1 MKYTV
6 RGKNIEITDAMR
18 NHLENKLN
26 KLDKYF
32 VSNDEIEASVLIR
45 VYPTYNKVEVTIP
58 TKSFTL
64 RIEETHEDAYTAV
77 DHAVDKLERQIRKNK
92 TRLQN
97 RSRNVDSNPFLFDYE
112 SQTDEVNEVVKTKTL
127 ELKPMD
133 LDEAIL
139 QMELIDHD
147 FFVFHDI
154 DINGVSVV
162 YKRKDGSYGV
172 LETK

>member
-6 RGKNIEITDAMR
+6 RGKNIEITEAMKS
-18 NHLENKLN
+18 HLEGKLA

-32 VSNDEIEASVLIR
+32 VNYDELEASVLVRI
-45 VYPTYNKVEVTIP
+45 YSDTTKVEITIP

-64 RIEETHEDAYTAV
+64 RIEEGHDDVYTAI
-77 DHAVDKLERQIRKNK
+77 DHAIDKLERQIRKNK

-97 RSRNVDSNPFLFDYE
+97 RSRGKDISQFAFDYD
-112 SQTDEVNEVVKTKTL
+112 SSTDEVNEVVKTKAL

-133 LDEAIL
+133 IDEAVL
-139 QMELIDHD
+139 QMELINHD

-162 YKRKDGSYGV
+162 YKRHDGTYGV

>member
-1 MKYTV
+1 MKYMV
-6 RGKNIEITDAMR
+6 RGKNVEITEAMKT
-18 NHLENKLN
+18 HLEGKLT

-32 VSNDEIEASVLIR
+32 VNYEEIEASVLIR
-45 VYPTYNKVEVTIP
+45 IYPDNTKVEITIP

-64 RIEETHEDAYTAV
+64 RIEEGHEDIYTAI

-97 RSRNVDSNPFLFDYE
+97 RSRGKDISQFAFDYD
-112 SQTDEVNEVVKTKTL
+112 STTDEIHEVVKTKEL

-133 LDEAIL
+133 IDEAVL
-139 QMELIDHD
+139 QMELINHD
-147 FFVFHDI
+147 FFVFHDVE
-154 DINGVSVV
+154 INGISIV
-162 YKRKDGSYGV
+162 YKRKDGTYGV

>member
-6 RGKNIEITDAMR
+6 RGKNVEITDAM
-18 NHLENKLN
+18 NTHLESKLG

-32 VSNDEIEASVLIR
+32 VNFDEIEANVLFRI
-45 VYPTYNKVEVTIP
+45 YSSITKVEITIP
-58 TKSFTL
+58 TKGFTL
-64 RIEETHEDAYTAV
+64 RIEEEHEDIYTAV
-77 DHAVDKLERQIRKNK
+77 DHAIDKLERQIRKNK

-97 RSRNVDSNPFLFDYE
+97 RSRGKDISQFSLDFDS
-112 SQTDEVNEVVKTKTL
+112 STDEVNEVVKTKSL

-133 LDEAIL
+133 VDEAVL

-154 DINGVSVV
+154 EINAISVV
-162 YKRKDGSYGV
+162 YKRNDGTYGV

>member
-6 RGKNIEITDAMR
+6 RGKNIDITTAMEE
-18 NHLENKLN
+18 HLSSKLS

-32 VSNDEIEASVLIR
+32 SDHDEIEAAVLIR
-45 VYPTYNKVEVTIP
+45 VYSTHNKVEVTIP

-64 RIEETHEDAYTAV
+64 RIEETHDDAYTAI

-97 RSRNVDSNPFLFDYE
+97 RSRNGNIDQFTFDYE
-112 SQTDEVNEVVKTKTL
+112 STSDEVNEVVKTKTL

>member
-1 MKYTV
+1 MKYKV
-6 RGKNIEITDAMR
+6 RGKNVEITEAM
-18 NHLENKLN
+18 NSHLEGKLT

-32 VSNDEIEASVLIR
+32 INYDELEASVLVRI
-45 VYPTYNKVEVTIP
+45 YPETTKVEITIP

-64 RIEETHEDAYTAV
+64 RIEEEHGDIYTAF
-77 DHAVDKLERQIRKNK
+77 DHAIDKLERQIRKNK

-97 RSRNVDSNPFLFDYE
+97 RSRGKDISQFSFDYDSN
-112 SQTDEVNEVVKTKTL
+112 TDEINEVVKTKTL

-133 LDEAIL
+133 IDEAVL
-139 QMELIDHD
+139 QMELINHD

-162 YKRKDGSYGV
+162 YRRNDGTYGV

>member
-1 MKYTV
+1 MKYNV
-6 RGKNIEITDAMR
+6 RGKNVEITEGME
-18 NHLENKLN
+18 NHLAGKLA

-32 VSNDEIEASVLIR
+32 VNYDEIEASTLIR
-45 VYPTYNKVEVTIP
+45 IYSVGSKVEITIP
-58 TKSFTL
+58 TRSYTL
-64 RIEETHEDAYTAV
+64 RIEETHEDVYTAI

-97 RSRNVDSNPFLFDYE
+97 RSRGADAPFSFDYDTNE
-112 SQTDEVNEVVKTKTL
+112 DEVNEVVKTKVL
-127 ELKPMD
+127 ELKPMY

-147 FFVFHDI
+147 FFVFFDRE
-154 DINGVSVV
+154 INGVSVV
-162 YKRKDGSYGV
+162 YKRNDDSYGV

>member
-6 RGKNIEITDAMR
+6 RGKNVEITEAMKS
-18 NHLENKLN
+18 HLEGKLT

-32 VSNDEIEASVLIR
+32 VNYDEIEASVLVRI
-45 VYPTYNKVEVTIP
+45 YSANTKVEITIP

-64 RIEETHEDAYTAV
+64 RIEESHEDIYTAM
-77 DHAVDKLERQIRKNK
+77 DHAIDKLERQIRKNK

-97 RSRNVDSNPFLFDYE
+97 RSRGKDVSEFAFDYD
-112 SQTDEVNEVVKTKTL
+112 SSTDEINEVVKTKTL

-133 LDEAIL
+133 IDEAVL
-139 QMELIDHD
+139 QMELINHD
-147 FFVFHDI
+147 FFVFHDV
-154 DINGVSVV
+154 DINGISVV
-162 YKRKDGSYGV
+162 YKRADGTYGV

>member
-6 RGKNIEITDAMR
+6 RGKNLEITDAMR
-18 NHLENKLN
+18 EHLENKLH

-32 VSNDEIEASVLIR
+32 LNHDEIEASILIR
-45 VYPTYNKVEVTIP
+45 VYSTFNKVEVTIP

-64 RIEETHEDAYTAV
+64 RIEETHDDAYTAI

-97 RSRNVDSNPFLFDYE
+97 RSRGNEVSTFLFDFE
-112 SQTDEVNEVVKTKTL
+112 STTDEVNEVVKTKTL

-162 YKRKDGSYGV
+162 YKRRDGSYGV

>member
-1 MKYTV
+1 MKYNV
-6 RGKNIEITDAMR
+6 RGKNVEITEAME
-18 NHLENKLN
+18 NHLASKLE

-32 VSNDEIEASVLIR
+32 VNYDEIEAAVLIR
-45 VYPTYNKVEVTIP
+45 VYSANTKVEVTIP
-58 TKSFTL
+58 TKSYTL
-64 RIEETHEDAYTAV
+64 RIEESHDDAYTAI
-77 DHAVDKLERQIRKNK
+77 DHAIDKLERQIRKNK

-97 RSRNVDSNPFLFDYE
+97 RSRHADAPFAFDYE
-112 SQTDEVNEVVKTKTL
+112 STSDEVNEVVKTKTL

-147 FFVFHDI
+147 FFVFFDRE
-154 DINGVSVV
+154 INGVSVV

-172 LETK
+172 LETKE

>member
-6 RGKNIEITDAMR
+6 RGKNIEISESMNT
-18 NHLENKLN
+18 HLNGKIT

-32 VSNDEIEASVLIR
+32 ANFDEVEANILFR
-45 VYPTYNKVEVTIP
+45 VYSDTTKVEITIP

-64 RIEETHEDAYTAV
+64 RIEETHKDIYTAV
-77 DHAVDKLERQIRKNK
+77 DHAIDKLERQIRKNK

-97 RSRNVDSNPFLFDYE
+97 RSRDKEISDFAFDYE
-112 SQTDEVNEVVKTKTL
+112 STNDQVNEVVKTKTL

-133 LDEAIL
+133 IDEAVL
-139 QMELIDHD
+139 QMELINHD
-147 FFVFHDI
+147 FFVFHDR

-162 YKRKDGSYGV
+162 YKRKDGTYGV